1 MAGTKTA
8 GADDSG
14 RLRSDAASQARRGTL
29 GVFDGVDA
37 AARAIERLRA
47 AKLRGI
53 TAFSPMPSHDLEHA
67 LHAGESPVRIFTL
80 VGGLTGTATGFAL
93 ASWTSLRWPLVTG
106 GKPII
111 SIPAWVIIA
120 FELTILFG
128 ALSTVLGLFIQ
139 MRLPNRNVM
148 QVYDPRFTS
157 DHFGVLITPP
167 AGRAAEVRQIL
178 HESGATEIREQVEE
192 VSVGEIP
199 F

>member
-1 MAGTKTA
+1 MTKTA
-8 GADDSG
+8 
-14 RLRSDAASQARRGTL
+14 GTL

-37 AARAIERLRA
+37 AASAIERLRA
-47 AKLRGI
+47 AGLRGI
-53 TAFSPMPSHDLEHA
+53 TAYSPVPSHDLEHA

-93 ASWTSLRWPLVTG
+93 ATWTSMNWPLVTG

-128 ALSTVLGLFIQ
+128 ALSTVLGMFIN
-139 MRLPNRNVM
+139 MRLPNRNLM
-148 QVYDPRFTS
+148 QVYDPRFTV

-167 AGRAAEVRQIL
+167 AGREAEVRQIL
-178 HESGATEIREQVEE
+178 QESGASEIREQVEE
-192 VSVGEIP
+192 VSVGEV
-199 F
+199 FF

>member
-1 MAGTKTA
+1 MSTA
-8 GADDSG
+8 VRTA
-14 RLRSDAASQARRGTL
+14 GTL
-29 GVFDGVDA
+29 GVFDAVDT
-37 AARAIERLRA
+37 AARAIERLRG

-53 TAFSPMPSHDLEHA
+53 QVFSPMPSHDLEHA

-80 VGGLTGTATGFAL
+80 VGGLTGCAAGFAL
-93 ASWTSLRWPLVTG
+93 ATWTSMDWPLVTG

-128 ALSTVLGLFIQ
+128 ALSTVLGLFIM

-148 QVYDPRFTS
+148 QIYDPRFS
-157 DHFGVLITPP
+157 QDHFGVLITPP
-167 AGRAAEVRQIL
+167 AGREAEVRQIL
-178 HESGATEIREQVEE
+178 QESGATEIREQVEE
-192 VSVGEIP
+192 VSVGEDL

>member
-1 MAGTKTA
+1 MADTRTA
-8 GADDSG
+8 
-14 RLRSDAASQARRGTL
+14 GTL

-37 AARAIERLRA
+37 AARAIEHLRA
-47 AKLRGI
+47 ARLRGI

-80 VGGLTGTATGFAL
+80 VGGLTGTASGFAL
-93 ASWTSLRWPLVTG
+93 ATWTSLDWPLVTG

-128 ALSTVLGLFIQ
+128 ALSTILGLFIQ

-148 QVYDPRFTS
+148 QIYDPRFTS

-167 AGRAAEVRQIL
+167 AGREAEVRQIL
-178 HESGATEIREQVEE
+178 QESGATEIREQVEE
-192 VSVGEIP
+192 VSVGERP